1 MELKELKIK
10 LASEAKA
17 KGICREWHEF
27 ILNAHSKERLLTLF
41 VKGLD
46 FCLENNYPSAQL
58 RAEFSGL
65 RQHFGIFMND
75 DHISVKSGKY
85 VIAFGTSEGKAA
97 YSGFDVAQIWAR
109 EDTRMEV
116 TATDN
121 AVVCIEVADR
131 AQVTIT
137 ASGAARVSVFLH
149 GGTIAQTS
157 REKATIKVIDKANNY
172 GNRE

>member
-1 MELKELKIK
+1 MELKELKK
-10 LASEAKA
+10 RLAAEAKA
-17 KGICREWHEF
+17 KGICSEWHEF
-27 ILNAHSKERLLTLF
+27 IQNAPSKERLLTLF

-46 FCLENNYPSAQL
+46 FCIENNYPSAEL
-58 RAEFSGL
+58 RAEFAGL
-65 RQHFGIFMND
+65 RQHFGIFMS

-109 EDTRMEV
+109 EDTRLEV

-121 AVVCIEVADR
+121 AVVCVEVADR
-131 AQVTIT
+131 AQVIIT

-149 GGTIAQTS
+149 GGTITKSTAGN
-157 REKATIKVIDKANNY
+157 ATIKVIDKS
-172 GNRE
+172 E

>member
-1 MELKELKIK
+1 MELKELKK
-10 LASEAKA
+10 RLAAEAKE
-17 KGICREWHEF
+17 KGICREWYEF
-27 ILNAHSKERLLTLF
+27 ILNAPSKERLLTLF

-46 FCLENNYPSAQL
+46 FCVENDYPSAQL
-58 RAEFSGL
+58 RAEFAGL
-65 RQHFGIFMND
+65 RQHFGIFMS

-109 EDTRMEV
+109 EDTRLGV

-149 GGTIAQTS
+149 GGTITKNATD
-157 REKATIKVIDKANNY
+157 KATIKVIDKS
-172 GNRE
+172 E

>member
-1 MELKELKIK
+1 MELKELKK
-10 LASEAKA
+10 RLAAEAKE
-17 KGICREWHEF
+17 KGICREWYEF
-27 ILNAHSKERLLTLF
+27 ILNAPSKERLLTLF

-46 FCLENNYPSAQL
+46 FCVENDYPSAQL
-58 RAEFSGL
+58 RAEFARL
-65 RQHFGIFMND
+65 RQHFGIFMS

-85 VIAFGTSEGKAA
+85 VIAFGTSEGKAN

-109 EDTRMEV
+109 EDTRLGV

-149 GGTIAQTS
+149 GGTITKNATD
-157 REKATIKVIDKANNY
+157 KATIKVIDKS
-172 GNRE
+172 E